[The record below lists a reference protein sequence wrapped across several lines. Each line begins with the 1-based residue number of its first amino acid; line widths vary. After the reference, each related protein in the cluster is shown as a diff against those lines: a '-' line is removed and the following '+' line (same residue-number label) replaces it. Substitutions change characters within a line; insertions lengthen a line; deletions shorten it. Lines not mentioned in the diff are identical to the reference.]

1 MQKGGGLVILPIS
14 GGYTLI
20 RGIRLEPI
28 EGQEP
33 YPKALNSR
41 HMMLLKSITMLFGNR
56 RRLTGRN
63 SYKRT

>member
-1 MQKGGGLVILPIS
+1 MQKGGGLIILPIS

-20 RGIRLEPI
+20 RGIKPEPT

-41 HMMLLKSITMLFGNR
+41 HMVLLKSITMLFGDR

-63 SYKRT
+63 SYRRT

>member
-20 RGIRLEPI
+20 RGIKLEPT

-33 YPKALNSR
+33 YPKALNSK
-41 HMMLLKSITMLFGNR
+41 HVILLKSITMLFGDR
-56 RRLTGRN
+56 RTLTGRN
-63 SYKRT
+63 SYRRT